1 MKRPSLLQVG
11 LGAFATAAILRTALP
26 FVSEDISGMFVSP
39 AEAADAEQTD
49 GSSNCEPPEVLMRAI
64 REERELLAAQKEH
77 AAAREAEL
85 ALLDERL
92 AAETSRL
99 DALREELSGLL
110 DQAETAQNA
119 DLDRLVALYRNMK
132 PEEAALIMNDL
143 DLEVSILVLGTMP
156 ERDAAPIMARL
167 SPVRARAISK
177 IILERA
183 QLPGDQDLS
192 GIRID

>member
-11 LGAFATAAILRTALP
+11 IGAFAAAAMLRAALP
-26 FVSEDISGMFVSP
+26 FVAEDLSGLLVAP
-39 AEAADAEQTD
+39 AEAAAAADEAA
-49 GSSNCEPPEVLMRAI
+49 SCEPPEVLMRAI
-64 REERELLAAQKEH
+64 RDERDLLETQKEA

-92 AAETSRL
+92 AAETRRL
-99 DALREELSGLL
+99 DGLRENLSSLL
-110 DQAETAQNA
+110 ERAEAAQNA

-132 PEEAALIMNDL
+132 PDEAALIMNDL

-167 SPVRARAISK
+167 NPVRARAISK

-183 QLPGDQDLS
+183 QLPGDQDLE

>member
-11 LGAFATAAILRTALP
+11 IGAFATAALLRAALP
-26 FVSEDISGMFVSP
+26 FVAEDLSGVLVGP
-39 AEAADAEQTD
+39 AEAAEAETSD
-49 GSSNCEPPEVLMRAI
+49 ETAACETPEVLMRAI
-64 REERELLAAQKEH
+64 RDERELLEAQKEK

-99 DALREELSGLL
+99 DGLREELSGLL
-110 DQAETAQNA
+110 DQAAAAQNA

-132 PEEAALIMNDL
+132 PDEAALIMNDL

-167 SPVRARAISK
+167 NPVRARAISK

>member
-11 LGAFATAAILRTALP
+11 IGAFAAAAMLRAALP
-26 FVSEDISGMFVSP
+26 FVAEDLSGLLVAP
-39 AEAADAEQTD
+39 AEAAAAADEAA
-49 GSSNCEPPEVLMRAI
+49 SCETPEVLMRAI
-64 REERELLAAQKEH
+64 RDERDLLETQKEA

-92 AAETSRL
+92 AAETRRL
-99 DALREELSGLL
+99 DGLRENLSSLL
-110 DQAETAQNA
+110 ERAEAAQNA

-132 PEEAALIMNDL
+132 PDEAALIMNDL

-167 SPVRARAISK
+167 NPVRARAISK

-183 QLPGDQDLS
+183 QLPGDQDLN